1 MLKKYVF
8 HENLGL
14 GISKPYEIKYY
25 YFQKI
30 TGNGGKI
37 TGNFPL
43 PVMKKNMEILHPY
56 QQCTR
61 TSCLLSPCGAYWRP
75 KRPFSGQKSMALFES

>member
-56 QQCTR
+56 LKCIFG
-61 TSCLLSPCGAYWRP
+61 SFYILSYASIHKALVCLVL
-75 KRPFSGQKSMALFES
+75 